1 MEFTE
6 KQKEIIKAALISHK
20 IFMEGVL
27 KDIDKILKRSNA
39 KIVYINQVDEI
50 IDIIEKS

>member
-6 KQKEIIKAALISHK
+6 KQKQIIKVALISHK

-27 KDIDKILKRSNA
+27 NDIDEILKRSNA
-39 KIVYINQVDEI
+39 KTVYINQVEEI